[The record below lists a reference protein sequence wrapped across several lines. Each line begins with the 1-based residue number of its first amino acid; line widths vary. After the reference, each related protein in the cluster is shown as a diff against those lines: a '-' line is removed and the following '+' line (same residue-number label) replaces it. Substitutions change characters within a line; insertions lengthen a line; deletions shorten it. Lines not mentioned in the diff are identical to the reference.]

1 VKGAF
6 EAVCALA
13 GTLVVAGPVAAAPSH
28 LGSLFAIRVAS
39 GSLHWRRIP
48 PTRTD
53 GVYTGIA
60 LGSDGEIWVADSLH
74 GLERIDESGTRTAFA
89 MTFSRGG
96 KKHQFLPAYI
106 ADGADGRFY
115 ATGCVDTPSACGFIA
130 AVTTAGNVSVFPIP
144 SGDSARF
151 SDLALGPDGNVWFT
165 EASHVAK
172 VDTAGTITEYPYGT
186 GEAANEMAGI
196 AVGSD
201 GKMWFTE
208 LERVAFAS
216 VDPQT
221 GVVAEY
227 PLQPQNIDC
236 AISGMA
242 SVAGSLYAAC
252 QDGPFMGFVGMTTAG
267 TATYYQLGYLLS
279 NGSQEVAPG
288 ANSALWYAGPGMLAS
303 LDPSRLRVTIY
314 LAPKGQS
321 TLYASAAGADGKQ
334 WVLAADGTIYVVP
347 KLTEKATR

>member
-1 VKGAF
+1 
-6 EAVCALA
+6 
-13 GTLVVAGPVAAAPSH
+13 
-28 LGSLFAIRVAS
+28 
-39 GSLHWRRIP
+39 
-48 PTRTD
+48 
-53 GVYTGIA
+53 VYTGIA
-60 LGSDGEIWVADSLH
+60 LGPDGKIWVADSLH
-74 GLERIDESGTRTAFA
+74 GLEQIDESGTRTAFA
-89 MTFSRGG
+89 LTFSRGG

-106 ADGADGRFY
+106 AVGADGRFY
-115 ATGCVDTPSACGFIA
+115 ATGCVDAPSACGYIA
-130 AVTTAGNVSVFPIP
+130 AVTTVGSVSVFPIP
-144 SGDSARF
+144 SGESARF

-165 EASHVAK
+165 EPGHVAK
-172 VDTAGTITEYPYGT
+172 IDTTGTITEYPYGT
-186 GEAANEMAGI
+186 GEAGNEVSGI

-221 GVVAEY
+221 GVVTEY
-227 PLQPQNIDC
+227 PLLPQQIDC

-242 SVAGSLYAAC
+242 SVAGTLYAAC
-252 QDGPFMGFVGMTTAG
+252 QDGTFAGFVGMTTAG
-267 TATYYQLGYLLS
+267 TATYYHLGYLLS
-279 NGSQEVAPG
+279 NGSQEVATG

-321 TLYASAAGADGKQ
+321 TLYASASGADGKQ

-347 KLTEKATR
+347 KLEERGTR